1 MPDVRGLR
9 VGDARDSDRRARS
22 PGRSLRPSGRRQRR
36 YCFATHAIT
45 PVRLARQS
53 HSGVGREHAARSQG
67 PTSDRTALRPRASH
81 RGRPSVPPGSRILA
95 TNRHCWRVRR
105 DGPFS
110 STPEARR
117 PVGQVLAPRRK
128 HQLRALLAGTNE
140 AIGKR
145 LRAGPSALGATP
157 EFMPSRT
164 PRWSAQRL
172 DDLTMRHVAR
182 LATSRSTPER

>member
-1 MPDVRGLR
+1 MSVASAWATLGIAIVGPDRRDDRFGPPGAASAAIASPRTRSRRSGWLDNRIRESAVNTPRARKGRLPIGPLYVRGHLIA
-9 VGDARDSDRRARS
+9 GD
-22 PGRSLRPSGRRQRR
+22 PPS
-36 YCFATHAIT
+36 H
-45 PVRLARQS
+45 
-53 HSGVGREHAARSQG
+53 
-67 PTSDRTALRPRASH
+67 
-81 RGRPSVPPGSRILA
+81 PGSRILA